1 MTDKEIARELF
12 FLDKPQKTIASIVK
26 KSEQTISKWV
36 EEGNWDEERALQK
49 ASEKGIKKRILALI
63 DYELQVIE
71 EETQAMRREGG
82 KLKHI
87 DKGHVDALSKLLSG
101 VKSKEL
107 TFAEKIKLVTDFT
120 EYIADQNPTL
130 AKELIKYSDSFIYKI
145 SKEK

>member
-12 FLDKPQKTIASIVK
+12 FMDKPQKTIASIVK
-26 KSEQTISKWV
+26 KSEQTICKWA
-36 EEGNWDEERALQK
+36 EEENWDEERALQK

-63 DYELQVIE
+63 DYELRVIE
-71 EETQAMRREGG
+71 QENEENLKTGG

-107 TFAEKIKLVTDFT
+107 TFAEKVKLVTDFC
-120 EYIADQNPTL
+120 EHIADQDPKL
-130 AKELIKYSDSFIYKI
+130 AKELIKFSDSFIYKI
-145 SKEK
+145 SKDK